1 MCWWAPSLEC
11 LPQIQVLH
19 QHRGSYAR
27 FASTPTCFKPMAKG
41 LPEVM
46 GTEEGLQYENQGKS
60 LPATRSFSFTQDFC
74 KCHSPK
80 EKLQGR
86 TVGTLRNFS
95 LAWDGMGLSAKA
107 IGHLEVV
114 PGSMLPSA
122 GEGTWSQAVERDMK
136 RGRRCEMHICI

>member
-1 MCWWAPSLEC
+1 MKINESHYQPPEA
-11 LPQIQVLH
+11 
-19 QHRGSYAR
+19 
-27 FASTPTCFKPMAKG
+27 FASPKI
-41 LPEVM
+41 
-46 GTEEGLQYENQGKS
+46 
-60 LPATRSFSFTQDFC
+60 C
-74 KCHSPK
+74 KCRSTK

-136 RGRRCEMHICI
+136 LGRRCEMDIYI

>member
-1 MCWWAPSLEC
+1 MKINESHYQPPEA
-11 LPQIQVLH
+11 
-19 QHRGSYAR
+19 
-27 FASTPTCFKPMAKG
+27 FASPKI
-41 LPEVM
+41 
-46 GTEEGLQYENQGKS
+46 
-60 LPATRSFSFTQDFC
+60 C
-74 KCHSPK
+74 KCRSTK

-122 GEGTWSQAVERDMK
+122 GEGTWSQRLKET
-136 RGRRCEMHICI
+136 